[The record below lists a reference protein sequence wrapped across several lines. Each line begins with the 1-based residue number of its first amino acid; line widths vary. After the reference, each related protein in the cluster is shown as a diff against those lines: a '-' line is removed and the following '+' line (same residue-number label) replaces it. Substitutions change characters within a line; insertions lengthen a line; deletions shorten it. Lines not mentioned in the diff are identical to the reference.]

1 MGLMTHCALVGGV
14 AFHLLAPNARAQQV
28 ADTARATATTTAF
41 HPDALGTGQF
51 AARTQ
56 LQQAASG
63 TGPGASAAEERLTN
77 GDFQVG
83 DRIALAVQGEP
94 TLTDTF
100 TVREGQTL
108 RVPNV
113 PDIALHGVLRSEL
126 QGYLTKQL
134 AEYLRNPVVR
144 ATPLVRVAVLGQV
157 TRPGYY
163 SAPADELVSDM
174 LMRAGGPTT
183 NADVNKTEVH
193 RGGLV
198 IVRATAVQK
207 AMSQGQTIDQLD
219 LRPGDQLVV
228 GERPQGGH
236 TLQLL
241 GIVAAIAG
249 IGVSIAY
256 IATR

>member
-1 MGLMTHCALVGGV
+1 MTRCALVAGAALYV
-14 AFHLLAPNARAQQV
+14 LAPNARAQQV
-28 ADTARATATTTAF
+28 GDTTRATATTTAF

-56 LQQAASG
+56 LQQTAAG
-63 TGPGASAAEERLTN
+63 GGPGASAAGERLTN

-83 DRIALAVQGEP
+83 DRIALAVQNEP

-108 RVPNV
+108 RLPNV

-134 AEYLRNPVVR
+134 AQYLRNPVVR

-157 TRPGYY
+157 VRPGYY

-183 NADVNKTEVH
+183 NADVNKTEVR
-193 RGGLV
+193 RGGVVVL
-198 IVRATAVQK
+198 RATSVQK
-207 AMSQGQTIDQLD
+207 AMSQGETIDQLD

-228 GERPQGGH
+228 GEHPPGGH

-241 GIVAAIAG
+241 GVIAALAG
-249 IGVSIAY
+249 IGASIAF

>member
-1 MGLMTHCALVGGV
+1 MTRCALVAGV
-14 AFHLLAPNARAQQV
+14 AFSLLAPTARAQQ
-28 ADTARATATTTAF
+28 AGDTGRATATTTAF

-63 TGPGASAAEERLTN
+63 SGPGASAAEERLTN

-100 TVREGQTL
+100 TVREGQML

-144 ATPLVRVAVLGQV
+144 ATPLIRVAVLGQV
-157 TRPGYY
+157 VHPGYY

-183 NADVNKTEVH
+183 NADVNKTD
-193 RGGLV
+193 
-198 IVRATAVQK
+198 VRRAGVVVVRPTEVQK
-207 AMSQGQTIDQLD
+207 AMTRGETIDQLD

-228 GERPQGGH
+228 GEHPPGGH
-236 TLQLL
+236 TLQVI
-241 GIVAAIAG
+241 GVVAAIAG